1 MTRSISVLL
10 QEMSRRGFL
19 KGVSLGAVGVSAAR
33 LSFGS
38 AQAAVG
44 GDLHI
49 MAWEGYD
56 LTKELE
62 AWRKA
67 NNVQAQATSIT
78 TQDDVHT
85 PFLAGNP
92 PVIDL
97 AEYNQAYSNLY
108 INELQIVQPLNTSLI
123 PNYNPDNLFATF
135 FDKPTWFSN
144 GKHWGMPWIW
154 GFSTMVYNPARIP
167 EPKSYLDLLDPKFKA
182 RIAIQ
187 DDMTGN
193 FPLIARLAGFGD
205 KYPKLTKD
213 EMRKAFANY
222 TKFRDQARVVSIN
235 FGDTA
240 NLFASGEIDAVLIS
254 DPAIINQV
262 REQGVNLKMTLPKEG
277 PVLWVDAWFIT
288 KSARNIET
296 AHAFI
301 NAALDPEV
309 QAAVAMA
316 VREAPV
322 SRRAIPHLSDSA
334 RSEIDYQSVDK
345 IFQAGLPGIPP
356 SQVSDAKIAS
366 YADWL
371 EAWQSFKAGN

>member
-1 MTRSISVLL
+1 MTAPIDALIH
-10 QEMSRRGFL
+10 EMSRRGFL
-19 KGVSLGAVGVSAAR
+19 KGASLSAAGVAAAR
-33 LSFGS
+33 LSLGS
-38 AQAAVG
+38 PKAAVG
-44 GDLHI
+44 GELHI

-67 NNVQAQATSIT
+67 NNVQVQAASIT

-97 AEYNQAYSNLY
+97 AEFNQAYSNLY
-108 INELQIVQPLNTSLI
+108 INDLQIVKPLNISQI
-123 PNYNPDNLFATF
+123 PNYNRDNLFPEF
-135 FDKPTWFSN
+135 LDKPTWFSN
-144 GKHWGMPWIW
+144 GKHWGVPWIW
-154 GFSTMVYNPARIP
+154 GFSTMVYNPAKIP
-167 EPKSYLDLLDPKFKA
+167 EPKSYTDLLDPKLKG

-205 KYPKLTKD
+205 KYPMLTKD
-213 EMRKAFANY
+213 EMRKAFDNY
-222 TKFRDQARVVSIN
+222 AKYRNQARVVSIN

-240 NLFASGEIDAVLIS
+240 NFFVSGEIDAVLIS

-262 REQGVNLKMTLPKEG
+262 HDQGMELKATLPKEG

-288 KSARNIET
+288 KSAQNIDS

-301 NAALDPEV
+301 NAALDPQV

-316 VREAPV
+316 VRESPV
-322 SRRAIPHLSDSA
+322 SRQAVSHLSDSA
-334 RSEIDYQSVDK
+334 RSQVDYTSVDK
-345 IFQAGLPGIPP
+345 IFQAGLPGIPAA
-356 SQVSDAKIAS
+356 QVSDKSMAS

-371 EAWQSFKAGN
+371 EAWESFKAGN